1 MHLAKSGKAVPFF
14 APQSSIIPIFHYSI
28 GRRIMAKLAK
38 IKTPDILGKLKGPGK
53 SHLGIDI
60 GRHTIKIVELRS
72 TPKGMDVVHHA
83 LSPTPPGGFRVSAF
97 AAQLKEMIQEV
108 RIKNKQ
114 AVVGLAGKGVATRR
128 LSLPNIPEEEIQE
141 AIRWQAGEL
150 FPFSLGDAMLA
161 FQVLFRDE
169 SGGQPKQEVLVAAA
183 TRETVMEHVELVH
196 EAGLEPVGLLA
207 EPHALEQLWRHT
219 NLGEGEEGSIAV
231 LDLGAHNTNIHIFH
245 GGKLQFSRH
254 VPTSGDAFTM
264 ALTGMIRA
272 GEQEIELNTAQAE
285 ALKRQHGIPSVEDR
299 GKTAE
304 GIPLSQVAVRIRPV
318 LEKLETEISRS
329 FDYYAFQFQGET
341 ITRLLLAGGGAQL
354 KGIETFF
361 ADRFDLKV
369 GFLDPLASIIIQD
382 SQVFSEVDA
391 ATRPVFTVAVGLSLP
406 LTERFNLLPVDLQP
420 HRKRWNVR
428 APVAYA
434 TLGLL
439 FLLPLGQY
447 AWQSQRQ
454 VSALQKAVNIKNA
467 TFEQYRYILQEH
479 ERLMMQNRQLDAKL
493 AHLPKVDLR
502 IPEVAAALR
511 LISQKIPEG
520 LALTDMDAG
529 ESDRRGGLEVRLRG
543 LVFGQKE
550 ESFPALTKFME
561 QLEKSAV
568 FTDVQLGSA
577 GAGVRERTGALNF
590 EITCRLK

>member
-1 MHLAKSGKAVPFF
+1 
-14 APQSSIIPIFHYSI
+14 
-28 GRRIMAKLAK
+28 MAKLTK
-38 IKTPDILGKLKGPGK
+38 LKTPDILGKLKGPRK

-60 GRHTIKIVELRS
+60 GSHTIKIVELRS
-72 TPKGMDVVHHA
+72 TPRGMDLVHHA
-83 LSPTPPGGFRVSAF
+83 TAPTPPGGFQVSVL
-97 AAQLKEMIQEV
+97 AAQLKEMIQEG
-108 RIKNKQ
+108 RIKTKQ
-114 AVVGLAGKGVATRR
+114 AVVGLAGKGVAARR
-128 LSLPNIPEEEIQE
+128 LSLPKIPEEEVQE

-161 FQVLFRDE
+161 FKVLPRDE
-169 SGGQPKQEVLVAAA
+169 SGGKTKQEVLVVAA
-183 TRETVMEHVELVH
+183 TREAVMEHVEVLQQ
-196 EAGLEPVGLLA
+196 AGLEPVGLMA
-207 EPHALEQLWRHT
+207 EPHALEQLWRNT
-219 NLGEGEEGSIAV
+219 NLGEGEEGAIAV

-245 GGKLQFSRH
+245 GGELQFSRY

-354 KGIETFF
+354 KGIESFF
-361 ADRFDLKV
+361 DERFDVKV
-369 GFLDPLASIIIQD
+369 GFLDPLAPIIIQD
-382 SQVFSEVDA
+382 SPAFSELDA

-406 LTERFNLLPVDLQP
+406 LTERFNLLPLDLQP
-420 HRKRWNVR
+420 HRKRWSVR

-434 TLGLL
+434 ILGLL

-447 AWQSQRQ
+447 AWQSHRQ
-454 VSALQKAVNIKNA
+454 VAALQKAVNIKNA

-479 ERLMMQNRQLDAKL
+479 ERLLMQNSQLDAKL
-493 AHLPKVDLR
+493 ANLPELDLR
-502 IPEVAAALR
+502 IPQVATALQ
-511 LISQKIPEG
+511 LISQKIPEN
-520 LALTDMDAG
+520 LALANMNVQQAEG
-529 ESDRRGGLEVRLRG
+529 RGGLEVQLLG
-543 LVFGQKE
+543 LVFGKRE
-550 ESFPALTKFME
+550 ENFPALTSFME
-561 QLEKSAV
+561 QLEKSSV

-577 GAGVRERTGALNF
+577 GGGGREREGALNF